1 MRTRRRTILVV
12 DDERDVLDM
21 IEVGLG
27 LDGYDVLL
35 AESGERAL
43 ELIAGHPID
52 LVISDLRM
60 PGMNGV
66 ETIVRL
72 REIAPRLPV
81 IVVTGY
87 LPPDAVDRC
96 RELGQVEL
104 LRKPFAFKKLTRA
117 VHAALG
123 KRSRRST

>member
-27 LDGYDVLL
+27 LDGYDVVL

-43 ELIAGHPID
+43 ELIAGNPID

-72 REIAPRLPV
+72 REIAPRVPV
-81 IVVTGY
+81 IVVTGFV
-87 LPPDAVDRC
+87 PPDVVDRC
-96 RELGQVEL
+96 RELGQIEL
-104 LRKPFAFKKLTRA
+104 LRKPFPFKKLTRA

-123 KRSRRST
+123 KPPRGKR